1 MNYKY
6 NIYNIYYTE
15 SCEKAHFSVKQTRT
29 TEKGLVIDVAIS
41 RKYSSRD
48 IELEIDNVFNNWQ
61 HDINF
66 NIKRTTRA
74 ASKNA
79 RKGSRGGQIDLNRV
93 RFHLREDQV
102 KYDLRQLL
110 DREVEFDAEYANHPH
125 ASNRFGINIHDTRGA
140 TPNGRDGSLDFDS
153 EITNAFHPQPSYVDR
168 HHINHILKECNMI
181 SEVFGTAWSENFT
194 VTEAKVEPEG
204 RHLSHVSAS
213 ELERSEM
220 SADRHESGS
229 QFLCIMD
236 LKNLCVVKK
245 ISSVNLPKHS
255 HHHLCVG
262 MKCFVNNMQNDQK
275 LQKLLSIERFWHR
288 ITI

>member
-1 MNYKY
+1 M
-6 NIYNIYYTE
+6 
-15 SCEKAHFSVKQTRT
+15 KQTRT

-110 DREVEFDAEYANHPH
+110 DKEVEFDAEYANHPH

-153 EITNAFHPQPSYVDR
+153 EITNAFHPQPSYADR
-168 HHINHILKECNMI
+168 HHISGITTKLGFLNDPDLCDPTYQRYVILK
-181 SEVFGTAWSENFT
+181 
-194 VTEAKVEPEG
+194 
-204 RHLSHVSAS
+204 
-213 ELERSEM
+213 
-220 SADRHESGS
+220 
-229 QFLCIMD
+229 
-236 LKNLCVVKK
+236 
-245 ISSVNLPKHS
+245 
-255 HHHLCVG
+255 
-262 MKCFVNNMQNDQK
+262 
-275 LQKLLSIERFWHR
+275 
-288 ITI
+288 